1 MLGKK
6 RNRHECM
13 YGCCREVK
21 NTKHGCREL
30 FTKKRERKIFRAREK
45 RSWKKEEEC

>member
-13 YGCCREVK
+13 YGCCRTLIFGQK
-21 NTKHGCREL
+21 L
-30 FTKKRERKIFRAREK
+30 FTKARERRIFRSREK
-45 RSWKKEEEC
+45 RAWKKEEGI

>member
-6 RNRHECM
+6 RNRHQCM
-13 YGCCREVK
+13 YGCCRTLIEGQK
-21 NTKHGCREL
+21 L

-45 RSWKKEEEC
+45 RAWKKEEDNG

>member
-6 RNRHECM
+6 RNQHACV
-13 YGCCREVK
+13 YGCCRDFIPGQK
-21 NTKHGCREL
+21 L

-45 RSWKKEEEC
+45 RAWRKEEI